1 MNLSAL
7 PDVTFAQ
14 SDIDTILKNMIND
27 FEQAHYE
34 QTGEKITLYPGD
46 KRRIFL
52 YTQALREFQLRQLI
66 DFSAKQNLLKYSSG
80 DYLDNV
86 GAFSQTNRLQES
98 NATVPEKFNLSI
110 VQNSVQIIPK
120 GTRVGSSG
128 SKIYFAAAQDI
139 EVPAGETSV
148 TSILECTTSG
158 SAGNGFVAG
167 QLNVLVDPLPW
178 IESVTN
184 TDTSQGGADKEEDDR
199 YRERIWEAPEGFS
212 VAGPT
217 GAYEALAKK
226 YSSLIS
232 DVKAYSPTPGV
243 VDVRVLLSG
252 GEIPTDTFLQGL
264 YDFLSDKEKRPLTDK
279 VTTNAPEVIN
289 YDINFTYYIFS
300 DDATSESTIKTKV
313 DAAVQD
319 YILWQKSKL
328 GRDINID
335 ELISRIKKAGAK
347 RLAISSPAYTALI
360 QTQIAIASTNITIN
374 YGGLEDD

>member
-27 FEQAHYE
+27 FEQSHYE

-80 DYLDNV
+80 DYLDNL
-86 GAFSQTNRLQES
+86 GAFSKTPRLEEGY
-98 NATVPEKFNLSI
+98 AHVTEKFNLSI
-110 VQNSVQIIPK
+110 AQDSVQTIPR
-120 GTRVGSSG
+120 GTRVGSPG

-139 EVPAGETSV
+139 SVPAGETSV
-148 TSILECTTSG
+148 NAILECTTLG
-158 SAGNGFVAG
+158 SIGNGFVAG
-167 QLNVLVDPLPW
+167 QLNVLIDPLPW
-178 IESVTN
+178 IESVIN
-184 TDTSQGGADKEEDDR
+184 IDTSQGGANREDDDP

-217 GAYEALAKK
+217 GAYESLAKK
-226 YSSLIS
+226 YSQLIT

-243 VDVRVLLSG
+243 VDVRVLLNG

-264 YDFLSDKEKRPLTDK
+264 YNFLSDKEKRPLTDK
-279 VTTNAPEVIN
+279 VTTNAPEIIN
-289 YDINFTYYIFS
+289 YDINFTYYISS
-300 DDATSESTIKTKV
+300 DYATSESTIKTKV

-328 GRDINID
+328 GRDINVD
-335 ELISRIKKAGAK
+335 ELISGIKKAGAK
-347 RLAISSPAYTALI
+347 RLVISSPVYTSLM
-360 QTQIAIASTNITIN
+360 QTQIAISSKNITIN